1 MYIDH
6 ISLLDYRTYAL
17 LSLPLS
23 AGVTVFLGS
32 NGVGKTNIV
41 EAIDYAASLSSHR
54 VSHDGPLVRA
64 GASRAYIRTRTVRG
78 SQQTVTEFE
87 IAPGQSNRVRIN
99 RAAPVRAKEALGIA
113 RTVLFSPE
121 DLQLVKGDLRGVVV
135 LWTIWRAL
143 CVRWFPGTVASMS
156 GFCGNVIRC

>member
-1 MYIDH
+1 M
-6 ISLLDYRTYAL
+6 
-17 LSLPLS
+17 
-23 AGVTVFLGS
+23 FLGS

-99 RAAPVRAKEALGIA
+99 RAAPVRARRRWVLPA
-113 RTVLFSPE
+113 RCCSP
-121 DLQLVKGDLRGVVV
+121 RRICN
-135 LWTIWRAL
+135 W
-143 CVRWFPGTVASMS
+143 
-156 GFCGNVIRC
+156 

>member
-1 MYIDH
+1 M
-6 ISLLDYRTYAL
+6 L
-17 LSLPLS
+17 
-23 AGVTVFLGS
+23 
-32 NGVGKTNIV
+32 
-41 EAIDYAASLSSHR
+41 
-54 VSHDGPLVRA
+54 
-64 GASRAYIRTRTVRG
+64 RAYVRTRTVRG

-121 DLQLVKGDLRGVVV
+121 DLQLVKGTLLVVVV
-135 LWTIWRAL
+135 LWTIWQVL

-156 GFCGNVIRC
+156 GFCGSVIRC

>member
-54 VSHDGPLVRA
+54 VSHDGPLVRM

-78 SQQTVTEFE
+78 SQQTVTEF
-87 IAPGQSNRVRIN
+87 
-99 RAAPVRAKEALGIA
+99 
-113 RTVLFSPE
+113 
-121 DLQLVKGDLRGVVV
+121 
-135 LWTIWRAL
+135 
-143 CVRWFPGTVASMS
+143 
-156 GFCGNVIRC
+156 